1 VSIDGK
7 DAEDAANQVA
17 QAVTSMGA
25 AVENAATQSTNAFQN
40 FGRAAQQTGQQIP
53 VYLGTTATAA
63 QRAAAGMNAV
73 FLSPPTSPEGF
84 RG

>member
-1 VSIDGK
+1 MSIDGK

-17 QAVTSMGA
+17 QAATSMGA
-25 AVENAATQSTNAFQN
+25 AVQNAATQSTNSFQN
-40 FGRAAQQTGQQIP
+40 FGRAAQQIP